1 LQPAPIACEASGI
14 SASDALETALRDMTL
29 SLSRDFVD
37 GRIGMRHNTFQH
49 RSRVLRQLTA
59 ELALMREEDAIAA
72 KRSDAAS

>member
-1 LQPAPIACEASGI
+1 
-14 SASDALETALRDMTL
+14 MTL
-29 SLSRDFVD
+29 SLSRDFVE